1 MTAQTAALGPAR
13 TGRARRAYVVASVVT
28 MAVLLVAWSSIA
40 RRKLDAAIV
49 RSSAESFDRAHLV
62 FDGLRARS
70 LVGLLS
76 QCRVLV
82 EDPRLKA
89 SLATEGVD
97 ETTVSDILAD
107 ILRLRRTGFLL
118 VLSQDG
124 HVFAE
129 AGADELRGL
138 DLSGS
143 SVVSRV
149 RGASDAVGGAWVIGG
164 KLVDLA
170 VTSVRFDQ
178 SVLAYLVVGQAVDM
192 ELVKAVDAGTG
203 IAIAVIAGP
212 QPAPISTTDGA
223 MRAVL
228 QLVTA
233 EAGVRAAHTIE
244 RDGVRYLAAT
254 VELEGTPQTHPR
266 LAMVRS
272 LASDGKL
279 FDPFTW
285 LLWVPYALVLLAAAL
300 GVLYSERWPAMRGRA

>member
-1 MTAQTAALGPAR
+1 MTAPGGPLRAAA
-13 TGRARRAYVVASVVT
+13 RARRVRLLYVIVSLCTLLVV
-28 MAVLLVAWSSIA
+28 LVAWSSTA
-40 RRKLDAAIV
+40 RRKLDAAIIG
-49 RSSAESFDRAHLV
+49 SAAGSLDRAHVL

-70 LVGLLS
+70 LAGLLS

-97 ETTVSDILAD
+97 EATVSDILAD
-107 ILRLRRTGFLL
+107 VLRLRRTGFLL

-143 SVVSRV
+143 SVMTRV

-170 VTSVRFDQ
+170 VTSVRFDR
-178 SVLAYLVVGQAVDM
+178 SVLAYLVVGQAVDL
-192 ELVKAVDAGTG
+192 ELVKTVDDGTG
-203 IAIAVIAGP
+203 IAIAVLAGRE
-212 QPAPISTTDGA
+212 PAPISTTDGEL
-223 MRAVL
+223 RAVFL
-228 QLVTA
+228 ALAA
-233 EAGVRAAHTIE
+233 EAGARPPHAVEHGGE
-244 RDGVRYLAAT
+244 RYVVAT

-266 LAMVRS
+266 LALVRS
-272 LASDGKL
+272 LAAERMQ
-279 FDPFTW
+279 FEPFTW
-285 LLWVPYALVLLAAAL
+285 LLWVPYVLILLAAAVAL
-300 GVLYSERWPAMRGRA
+300 LRSIGGRP

>member
-1 MTAQTAALGPAR
+1 MTPPPLGAGAR
-13 TGRARRAYVVASVVT
+13 SRRARQVYMAASLC
-28 MAVLLVAWSSIA
+28 ALLILLVAWSSTA
-40 RRKLDAAIV
+40 RRKLDAAILG
-49 RSSAESFDRAHLV
+49 SAAGSLDRAHRL
-62 FDGLRARS
+62 FDGLRARA
-70 LVGLLS
+70 LAGLLS

-143 SVVSRV
+143 SVMSRV

-178 SVLAYLVVGQAVDM
+178 SVLAYLVVGQAVDL
-192 ELVKAVDAGTG
+192 ELVKTVDDGTG
-203 IAIAVIAGP
+203 IAIAVIAGRE
-212 QPAPISTTDGA
+212 PAPSSTTDGEL
-223 MRAVL
+223 RAVFQAL
-228 QLVTA
+228 AA
-233 EAGVRAAHTIE
+233 EAGARPVHPIE
-244 RDGVRYLAAT
+244 RGGERYLAAT

-266 LAMVRS
+266 LALVRS
-272 LASDGKL
+272 LAPERML
-279 FDPFTW
+279 FEPFTW
-285 LLWVPYALVLLAAAL
+285 LLWVPYALILLAAAL
-300 GVLYSERWPAMRGRA
+300 GVLRWGEGRP